1 MPFLPPNQQCQ
12 STEGSGRP
20 TKSQSHNSIA
30 LSCPAKIHTFHKSST
45 LKSAS
50 DVHRL
55 AARLNSFYPRDAMLA
70 LVLAM
75 ALCLSVCLSQ
85 VGIPLEWLEGS
96 RWFLAWGLHSTS
108 HTLCFKEILLYTK
121 INALP
126 SGTFSETLDG
136 ENFATAHHTMA
147 TEPPWQNTM
156 PP

>member
-75 ALCLSVCLSQ
+75 ALCLSVCHKSAYHWSGWTARAGFWHGDFIQPVIHCVLRKF
-85 VGIPLEWLEGS
+85 S
-96 RWFLAWGLHSTS
+96 RTSLWYVFRNSGRRKFCHGTS
-108 HTLCFKEILLYTK
+108 HHGYRATLAEY
-121 INALP
+121 
-126 SGTFSETLDG
+126 
-136 ENFATAHHTMA
+136 
-147 TEPPWQNTM
+147 
-156 PP
+156 